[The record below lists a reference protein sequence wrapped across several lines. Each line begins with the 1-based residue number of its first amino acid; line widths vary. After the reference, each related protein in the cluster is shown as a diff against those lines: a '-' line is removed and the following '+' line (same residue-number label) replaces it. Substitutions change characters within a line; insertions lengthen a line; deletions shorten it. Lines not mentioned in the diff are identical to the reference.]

1 MLLVLVLVLLMLM
14 LLSVVVGLHPLLV
27 SLGLGIL
34 GVLAEFVAVV
44 ERGGGT
50 NHSGLRVVA
59 RGLTS

>member
-1 MLLVLVLVLLMLM
+1 MLLVLVLLMLM

-50 NHSGLRVVA
+50 NHSGLRVIA